1 MGRSDIRFV
10 PAPKAELK
18 SWWDCLGH
26 DGQSYVES
34 RLGRLVPLLDI
45 DVQSGVMQAL
55 AHFWCPQTST
65 FIFGK
70 HELAPTLEE
79 YSIAIGKPL
88 ELELINPP
96 LGIEPESILSD
107 FLRMDKNQIK
117 RVLKDNCLAC
127 PFSFLDR
134 SFASANTLLK
144 SKIFLLA
151 FFGFIIFPLRKYAIN
166 PAVAWVVKQV
176 CARISFVNT
185 ILAETFLSLTRFKE
199 NEDKTF
205 RAPIELLQIW
215 FFSHMSKINI
225 RMNII
230 NITNSHHPIEVFKNH
245 QNRTPNLSYSKW
257 VKLLK
262 NPNTKIFLWHD
273 KWFQVSKARLF
284 HGDDEPI
291 PLLGITG
298 ATSYYPLRVARQ
310 YRVVQD
316 LPPPLKLGLFQVRFT
331 TMDGD
336 HKKWLRCVE
345 QAWLACHEQKLS
357 LPEEELEGKE
367 KTYYATIR
375 YIRQH
380 KIPTEYLP
388 KIPNVTERPTR
399 QAELNRHKRKIE
411 ELEKQAKKD
420 AKEKRQLRRA
430 LASHLFMDR
439 AK

>member
-1 MGRSDIRFV
+1 MGRADIRFV
-10 PAPKAELK
+10 PAPKVELK
-18 SWWDCLGH
+18 SWWDRLGS
-26 DGQSYVES
+26 DGQSYVEN

-45 DVQSGVMQAL
+45 DIQSGVMQAL

-70 HELAPTLEE
+70 HELTPTLEE

-88 ELELINPP
+88 ELELISPP
-96 LGIEPESILSD
+96 LGLEPESILSD

-117 RVLKDNCLAC
+117 RVLKDNCHAC
-127 PFSFLDR
+127 PFSFLDQ
-134 SFASANTLLK
+134 SFVNADTLLK

-151 FFGFIIFPLRKYAIN
+151 FFGFIVFPLRKGAIN
-166 PAVAWVVKQV
+166 PSVTWVVKQV
-176 CARISFVNT
+176 CAGISFVNT

-215 FFSHMSKINI
+215 FFSHMSRIDI
-225 RMNII
+225 RMKII
-230 NITNSHHPIEVFKNH
+230 NLTDSHHPIEVFKNH
-245 QNRTPNLSYSKW
+245 QDRTPNLSFSKW

-262 NPNTKIFLWHD
+262 NPSTKIFLWHA
-273 KWFQVSKARLF
+273 KWFQVSKARLS
-284 HGDDEPI
+284 HGDNEPI

-331 TMDGD
+331 AKDDD
-336 HKKWLRCVE
+336 HKKQLRYIE

-357 LPEEELEGKE
+357 LPEDELEGKE
-367 KTYYATIR
+367 KIYYATAR

-380 KIPTEYLP
+380 KIPTEFLP
-388 KIPNVTERPTR
+388 KVPNVTEKPTR

-430 LASHLFMDR
+430 LASRLFIDQ

>member
-1 MGRSDIRFV
+1 MGKSDIRFV

-18 SWWDCLGH
+18 SWWDRLGH
-26 DGQSYVES
+26 EGQSYVES
-34 RLGRLVPLLDI
+34 RLGRLVPLLDV

-55 AHFWCPQTST
+55 AHFWSPQTST

-70 HELAPTLEE
+70 HELTPTLEE
-79 YSIAIGKPL
+79 YNIAIGKPL

-96 LGIEPESILSD
+96 IGLEPESILSD
-107 FLRMDKNQIK
+107 FLKMDKNLIK

-127 PFSFLDR
+127 PFSFLDQI
-134 SFASANTLLK
+134 FASANTLLK
-144 SKIFLLA
+144 SRIFLLA
-151 FFGFIIFPLRKYAIN
+151 FFGLVIFPLRKGAIN
-166 PAVAWVVKQV
+166 PSIAWVVKQV

-199 NEDKTF
+199 DEDKTF

-230 NITNSHHPIEVFKNH
+230 NVTDVHHPIEVFKNH
-245 QNRTPNLSYSKW
+245 QDRTPNLSYSKW

-262 NPNTKIFLWHD
+262 NPNTKIFLWHA
-273 KWFQVSKARLF
+273 KWFKVSKARLS
-284 HGDDEPI
+284 HGNDEPI

-298 ATSYYPLRVARQ
+298 VTSYYPLRVARQ

-316 LPPPLKLGLFQVRFT
+316 LPPPLKLGLFQARFT
-331 TMDGD
+331 AKDGD
-336 HKKWLRCVE
+336 HKKELRCIE
-345 QAWLACHEQKLS
+345 QAWIACRAQKLS
-357 LPEEELEGKE
+357 LPEDELEGKE
-367 KTYYATIR
+367 KTYYATAR

-388 KIPNVTERPTR
+388 KVPDVTEKPTR
-399 QAELNRHKRKIE
+399 QAELNHHKRKIE
-411 ELEKQAKKD
+411 ELEEQAKKD

-430 LASHLFMDR
+430 LASHMFIDQ